1 MCRWTA
7 RAWPC
12 KILSQMETV
21 KAQHAEDE
29 ERFLKIQLVDQNNF
43 MERLSFLQVRLSDR
57 QV

>member
-12 KILSQMETV
+12 KILSQTETV
-21 KAQHAEDE
+21 RAQHAEDE

-43 MERLSFLQVRLSDR
+43 MERLSFLQVK
-57 QV
+57 